1 MTFWSILR
9 QRCWGLVLV
18 VAGVCVITFIIS
30 HLIPGDPARLLAGDR
45 ASDAIVENIRQQLGL
60 DQPLYVQFYRYVSD
74 LFHGDLGTSIRTG
87 RPVLEELR
95 IFFPATLEL
104 AFGALLLALLIGIP
118 LGILSAVWRNR
129 WLDHL
134 VRIMA
139 ITGISTPAFW
149 LGLGVIVLFYGHLQI
164 LPGGGR
170 LDDWLDPPTHVTGFY
185 LLDALLEGNGE
196 VFFNAL
202 QHLILPALTLAFVH
216 LGIVARQIRSAMLEQ
231 LSEDYIRTAR
241 ASGLPG
247 WCIVLCYALPNAL
260 IPSITVLGL
269 ALGDLLY
276 GAVLTETVFAWPGM
290 GAWVVTSI
298 QALDFPAVM
307 GFAVVVSFAYVLV
320 NLVVDLL
327 YLWIDPLISH
337 DMAVVSQ
344 LCDSVYVM
352 YAGSVIESGVTA
364 DVIHH
369 PRHPYTI
376 GLLQCAPEHG
386 VPRQLLPAIPGTVP
400 NLTHLPD
407 GCAFRDRCY
416 AAGAQCE
423 NVPALTACGDN
434 NQRCACWYPQQEV
447 ISV

>member
-149 LGLGVIVLFYGHLQI
+149 LGL
-164 LPGGGR
+164 
-170 LDDWLDPPTHVTGFY
+170 
-185 LLDALLEGNGE
+185 
-196 VFFNAL
+196 
-202 QHLILPALTLAFVH
+202 AFVH

-247 WCIVLCYALPNAL
+247 WYIVLCYALPNAL

-327 YLWIDPLISH
+327 YLWIDP
-337 DMAVVSQ
+337 
-344 LCDSVYVM
+344 
-352 YAGSVIESGVTA
+352 
-364 DVIHH
+364 
-369 PRHPYTI
+369 RI
-376 GLLQCAPEHG
+376 GRGGGE
-386 VPRQLLPAIPGTVP
+386 
-400 NLTHLPD
+400 
-407 GCAFRDRCY
+407 
-416 AAGAQCE
+416 
-423 NVPALTACGDN
+423 
-434 NQRCACWYPQQEV
+434 
-447 ISV
+447 